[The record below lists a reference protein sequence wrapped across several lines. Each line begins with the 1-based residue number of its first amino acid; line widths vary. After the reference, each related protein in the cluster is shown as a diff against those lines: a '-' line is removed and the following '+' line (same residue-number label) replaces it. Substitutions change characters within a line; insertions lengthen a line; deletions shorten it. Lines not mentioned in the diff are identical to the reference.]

1 MHPYV
6 LCSIIYNGQAME
18 ATQVPINRRMYKK
31 AVVHIHVEYYS
42 AMKKKEMLSFAIA
55 WTDLEGIML
64 SERYDFIYMR
74 NLKNNIN
81 TQKIQK

>member
-1 MHPYV
+1 MFFAASFTMVRLWKQPK
-6 LCSIIYNGQAME
+6 CPSIDECI
-18 ATQVPINRRMYKK
+18 KK